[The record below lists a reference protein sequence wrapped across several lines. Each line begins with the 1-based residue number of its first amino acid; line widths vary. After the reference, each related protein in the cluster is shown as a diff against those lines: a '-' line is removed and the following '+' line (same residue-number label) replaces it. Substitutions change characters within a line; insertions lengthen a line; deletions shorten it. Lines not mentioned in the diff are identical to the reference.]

1 VPAAVSLD
9 HARMLAARG
18 GAQEALE
25 AVESVLASEPDNPAA
40 LLLKARL
47 LLERRD
53 GEAALA
59 LHRRAAELLPDS
71 CEARD
76 GLARCLHA
84 LGRDAEALEV
94 ARSARGLLDRAEGDN
109 FRHAGAVYLTMVWC
123 LRELRLLREALAVA
137 EEGLSRCP
145 DAILAQWAS
154 LVEEELAESEKEEC

>member
-1 VPAAVSLD
+1 LPVAASLD

-18 GAQEALE
+18 GVVEALE
-25 AVESVLASEPDNPAA
+25 AVESILAAEPDNPDA

-47 LLERRD
+47 LLESHD
-53 GEAALA
+53 GEAALE
-59 LHRRAAELLPDS
+59 LHRRAAALRPSS

-84 LGRDAEALEV
+84 MGRDDEALEV
-94 ARSARGLLDRAEGDN
+94 ARSARELLDEGDN
-109 FRHAGAVYLTMVWC
+109 FRHAAAVYLTMVWC
-123 LRELRLLREALAVA
+123 LRELRQLREALAVA

-154 LVEEELAESEKEEC
+154 QVEEELAESEKEEC

>member
-1 VPAAVSLD
+1 MPAVASLD

-18 GAQEALE
+18 GAEEALA
-25 AVESVLASEPDNPAA
+25 AVESILAEEPDNPDA

-47 LLERRD
+47 LLERHQD
-53 GEAALA
+53 EAALE
-59 LHRRAAELLPDS
+59 LHRRVAALRPSS
-71 CEARD
+71 CEALD

-84 LGRDAEALEV
+84 LGRDAEALDV
-94 ARSARGLLDRAEGDN
+94 ARKARELLAEGDN

-123 LRELRLLREALAVA
+123 LRELRQLREALAVA

-154 LVEEELAESEKEEC
+154 LVEEELAETEKEEC